1 MNDIHVPGN
10 NGCASVFPVCSNL
23 AKTPNI
29 ESQSMSDPYLEWMDE
44 DRHIQRLTIVDKI
57 FIGRSCKGVDPQK
70 RILVRDAQVSRDH
83 AVISRRDKAIKI
95 KDMSKN
101 GTWINGI
108 RLAAGSSCELVDQDV
123 ISLGGIS
130 FKVFTST
137 DMTVGRDR
145 AILTD
150 GTMVTPTEVV
160 VTNVVADVRGFS
172 AFSQAQ
178 TSSDV
183 YALMK
188 EIFDAFNTIV
198 YRFKGTIKDYAGDA
212 VYAFWDH
219 HIEPIHKQAVLA
231 CRAAIEQTQTI
242 NRIREKLS
250 GNNTAAENLQMGWGI
265 TTGKVTLS
273 HYGSRATDLALVG
286 DCTNLAFRL
295 SGMANKELPEKIVIC
310 SQTAELVRNA
320 LALKDLGTVSIK
332 GRKGNEHVFALHQ
345 P

>member
-1 MNDIHVPGN
+1 
-10 NGCASVFPVCSNL
+10 
-23 AKTPNI
+23 
-29 ESQSMSDPYLEWMDE
+29 MSDPYLEWIDE
-44 DRHIQRLTIVDKI
+44 QQCSQRLPIIDKI

-70 RILVRDAQVSRDH
+70 RILVLNAQVSRDH
-83 AVISRRDKAIKI
+83 AVISRRGKALKI

-108 RLAAGSSCELVDQDV
+108 RLAAGASCDLADQDIISIGGVSFQV
-123 ISLGGIS
+123 IA
-130 FKVFTST
+130 ST
-137 DMTVGRDR
+137 DVSVVRDR
-145 AILTD
+145 ATLTD

-172 AFSQAQ
+172 AFSQAHA
-178 TSSDV
+178 SSDV

-198 YRFKGTIKDYAGDA
+198 YKFKGTIKDYAGDA

-219 HIEPIHKQAVLA
+219 HVEPIKGQAVLA
-231 CRAAIEQTQTI
+231 CQSAIEQTQTI
-242 NRIREKLS
+242 DQIRARLS
-250 GNNTAAENLQMGWGI
+250 GKNTAADNLQMGWGI

-273 HYGSRATDLALVG
+273 HYGSRAADLALVG

-295 SGMANKELPEKIVIC
+295 SGMANKELTEKIVIC
-310 SQTAELVRNA
+310 SQTAALVRDD
-320 LALKDLGTVSIK
+320 LALKDLGTISVK
-332 GRKGNEHVFALHQ
+332 GRKGKEHVFALHQ